1 MRRHT
6 LPIVHVAL
14 LALTAALTLSTSS
27 KATPIPAG
35 DTIDLQFTASAA
47 GNIITF
53 VNPGTSFA
61 ATGSLSPLGC
71 SACVTITSPLDISQ
85 TNPTLDITLAAATET
100 GTFTATGPF
109 LAATIATF
117 IAITDTGIF
126 DLPGFDPT
134 NAELALN
141 VNTSVRGASG
151 TLTSDG
157 TAAQITQPIAVPEPP
172 SSTLLFGLG
181 VLAVIALR
189 YWRPAS
195 RTA

>member
-71 SACVTITSPLDISQ
+71 GACVTITSPLDISQ

-117 IAITDTGIF
+117 IAITI
-126 DLPGFDPT
+126 
-134 NAELALN
+134 
-141 VNTSVRGASG
+141 
-151 TLTSDG
+151 
-157 TAAQITQPIAVPEPP
+157 
-172 SSTLLFGLG
+172 
-181 VLAVIALR
+181 
-189 YWRPAS
+189 PAS
-195 RTA
+195 LTCPGLIQQTADNSI

>member
-6 LPIVHVAL
+6 LAIVHVAL

-35 DTIDLQFTASAA
+35 DSINLQFTASAA

-61 ATGSLSPLGC
+61 ATGSLTPLDC
-71 SACVTITSPLDISQ
+71 TNCVTITSPLDISQ
-85 TNPTLDITLAAATET
+85 TNPTLDITFAAAAET

-109 LAATIATF
+109 TAITNPVA
-117 IAITDTGIF
+117 IAIQDTGIF

-134 NAELALN
+134 NSTITFS
-141 VNTSVRGASG
+141 VNTSFGVANGNLS
-151 TLTSDG
+151 SNG
-157 TAAQITQPIAVPEPP
+157 TATPIAVPEPP
-172 SSTLLFGLG
+172 SSTLLFGLA